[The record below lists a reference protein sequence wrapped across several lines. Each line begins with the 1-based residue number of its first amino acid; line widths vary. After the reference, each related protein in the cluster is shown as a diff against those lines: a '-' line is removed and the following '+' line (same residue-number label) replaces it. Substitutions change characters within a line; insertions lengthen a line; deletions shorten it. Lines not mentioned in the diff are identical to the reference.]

1 MKKMEIQRIKDYKDI
16 TNAKDSVLVLG
27 YFDGLH
33 RGHKALF
40 DKAKEI
46 AKRDNLA
53 LTVLTFNESPRL
65 ALSRFTSDLLLSLTS
80 PEKRYEKF
88 AEYGVDYLY
97 LIDFTSTFSK
107 LSAKNFLENY
117 IKQLRAKTIVVGFDY
132 KFGHDRKD
140 AIDLAQQFNGDVV
153 VVPEVQDNGE
163 KISSTRIRQLI
174 FEGNIKEVN
183 RLLGYNF
190 STRGIVVHGDARG
203 RTIGFPTANLAPID
217 NVFLPGDGVYVSDVI
232 VNGKSYRAM
241 TSVGKNVTFGGTE
254 LRLEANIF
262 DFKDEIYSET
272 VEIIWLDK
280 IRDMVKF
287 AGTDELIEQLKS
299 DKEVAANWKKIAKFL
314 KILYNKSNSMGEVVI

>member
-1 MKKMEIQRIKDYKDI
+1 MEKMEIQRIKDYKDI

-65 ALSRFTSDLLLSLTS
+65 ALSRFTPDLLLSLTS

-140 AIDLAQQFNGDVV
+140 AIDLAQQFNGEVV

-174 FEGNIKEVN
+174 FDGNIKEVN

-232 VNGKSYRAM
+232 VNGKCYRAM

-262 DFKDEIYSET
+262 DFKDEIYGET

-287 AGTDELIEQLKS
+287 AGVDELIEQLKS
-299 DKEVAANWKKIAKFL
+299 DKEVAANWKKD
-314 KILYNKSNSMGEVVI
+314 SQVP

>member
-1 MKKMEIQRIKDYKDI
+1 MEKMEIQRIKDYKDI

-65 ALSRFTSDLLLSLTS
+65 ALSRFTPDLLLSLTS

-140 AIDLAQQFNGDVV
+140 AIDLAQQFNGEVV

-174 FEGNIKEVN
+174 FDGNIKEVN

-203 RTIGFPTANLAPID
+203 RTIGFLTANLAPID

-241 TSVGKNVTFGGTE
+241 TSVGKNITFGGTE

-262 DFKDEIYSET
+262 DFKDEIYGET

-287 AGTDELIEQLKS
+287 AGADELIEQLKS
-299 DKEVAANWKKIAKFL
+299 DKEVAANWKKD
-314 KILYNKSNSMGEVVI
+314 SQVP

>member
-1 MKKMEIQRIKDYKDI
+1 MEIQRIKDYKDI

-46 AKRDNLA
+46 AKRDNLV

-65 ALSRFTSDLLLSLTS
+65 ALSRFTPDLLLSLTS

-140 AIDLAQQFNGDVV
+140 AIDLAQQFNGEVV

-174 FEGNIKEVN
+174 FDGNIKEVN

-262 DFKDEIYSET
+262 DFKDEIYGET

-287 AGTDELIEQLKS
+287 AGADELIEQLKS
-299 DKEVAANWKKIAKFL
+299 DKEVAANWKKD
-314 KILYNKSNSMGEVVI
+314 SQVP

>member
-1 MKKMEIQRIKDYKDI
+1 MEKMEIQRIKDYKDI

-80 PEKRYEKF
+80 PEKRYDKF

-140 AIDLAQQFNGDVV
+140 AIDLAQQFNGEVV

-174 FEGNIKEVN
+174 FDGNIKEVN

-262 DFKDEIYSET
+262 DFKDEIYGET

-287 AGTDELIEQLKS
+287 AGADELIEQLKS
-299 DKEVAANWKKIAKFL
+299 DKEVAANWKKD
-314 KILYNKSNSMGEVVI
+314 SQVP

>member
-174 FEGNIKEVN
+174 FDGNIKEVN

-299 DKEVAANWKKIAKFL
+299 DKEVAANWKKD
-314 KILYNKSNSMGEVVI
+314 SQVP

>member
-1 MKKMEIQRIKDYKDI
+1 MEIQRIKDYKDI

-46 AKRDNLA
+46 AKRDNLV

-65 ALSRFTSDLLLSLTS
+65 ALSRFTPDLLLSLTS

-174 FEGNIKEVN
+174 FDGNIKEVN

-262 DFKDEIYSET
+262 DFKDEIYGET

-287 AGTDELIEQLKS
+287 AGADELIEQLKS
-299 DKEVAANWKKIAKFL
+299 DKEVAANWKKD
-314 KILYNKSNSMGEVVI
+314 SQVP

>member
-174 FEGNIKEVN
+174 FDGNIKEVN

-241 TSVGKNVTFGGTE
+241 TSVGKNVTFGGAE

-287 AGTDELIEQLKS
+287 AGTDALIEQLKS
-299 DKEVAANWKKIAKFL
+299 DKEVAANWKKR
-314 KILYNKSNSMGEVVI
+314 

>member
-1 MKKMEIQRIKDYKDI
+1 MEKMEIQRIKDYKDI

-65 ALSRFTSDLLLSLTS
+65 ALSRFTPDLLLSLTS

-174 FEGNIKEVN
+174 FDGNIKEVN

-217 NVFLPGDGVYVSDVI
+217 NVFLPGDSVYVSDVI

-262 DFKDEIYSET
+262 DFKDEIYGET

-287 AGTDELIEQLKS
+287 AGVDELIEQLKS
-299 DKEVAANWKKIAKFL
+299 DKEVAANWKKD
-314 KILYNKSNSMGEVVI
+314 SQVP

>member
-1 MKKMEIQRIKDYKDI
+1 MEKMEIQRIKDYKDI

-140 AIDLAQQFNGDVV
+140 AIDLAQQFNGEVV

-174 FEGNIKEVN
+174 FDGNIKEVN

-203 RTIGFPTANLAPID
+203 RTIGFPTANLVPID

-262 DFKDEIYSET
+262 DFKDEIYGET

-287 AGTDELIEQLKS
+287 AGADELIEQLKS
-299 DKEVAANWKKIAKFL
+299 DKEVAANWKKD
-314 KILYNKSNSMGEVVI
+314 SQVP

>member
-1 MKKMEIQRIKDYKDI
+1 MEKMEIQRIKDYKDI

-65 ALSRFTSDLLLSLTS
+65 ALSRFTPDLLLSLTS

-174 FEGNIKEVN
+174 FDGNIKEVN

-217 NVFLPGDGVYVSDVI
+217 NVVLPGDGVYVSDVI

-262 DFKDEIYSET
+262 DFKDEIYGET

-287 AGTDELIEQLKS
+287 AGADELVEQLKS
-299 DKEVAANWKKIAKFL
+299 DKEVAANWKKD
-314 KILYNKSNSMGEVVI
+314 SQVP

>member
-1 MKKMEIQRIKDYKDI
+1 MEKMEIQRIKDYKDI

-65 ALSRFTSDLLLSLTS
+65 ALSRFTPGLLFSLTS

-140 AIDLAQQFNGDVV
+140 AIDLAQQFNGNVV

-174 FEGNIKEVN
+174 FDGNIKEVN

-217 NVFLPGDGVYVSDVI
+217 NVFLPGDGVYVSNVI
-232 VNGKSYRAM
+232 VNGKCYRAM

-262 DFKDEIYSET
+262 DFKDEIYGET

-287 AGTDELIEQLKS
+287 AGADELIEQLKS
-299 DKEVAANWKKIAKFL
+299 DKEVAANWKKD
-314 KILYNKSNSMGEVVI
+314 SQVP